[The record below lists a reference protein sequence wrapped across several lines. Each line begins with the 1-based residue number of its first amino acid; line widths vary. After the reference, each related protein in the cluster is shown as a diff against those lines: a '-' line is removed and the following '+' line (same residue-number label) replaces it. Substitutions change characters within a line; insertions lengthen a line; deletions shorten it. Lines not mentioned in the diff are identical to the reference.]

1 MPSLRLQV
9 LICYRNKED
18 GHTASNPNKN
28 KRSWGEMRLCPLCG
42 EIAGIDE
49 THISPFKGLLEV
61 TLSVT

>member
-1 MPSLRLQV
+1 
-9 LICYRNKED
+9 
-18 GHTASNPNKN
+18 
-28 KRSWGEMRLCPLCG
+28 MRLCPLCG